1 MDEKMK
7 VFCDEGA
14 GQVTTDDGVEV
25 QFSLEYDENTRE
37 YKPVIG
43 IEERV
48 EHGDDL
54 CDELV
59 EILEED
65 PEVLAEA
72 DAMER
77 EAREYTRNPYAYHG
91 VKQSDFY

>member
-1 MDEKMK
+1 MDERMK
-7 VFCDEGA
+7 VFCDEGN
-14 GQVTTDDGVEV
+14 GQITTDDGVEV
-25 QFSLEYDENTRE
+25 QFTIEYDENARE

-48 EHGDDL
+48 EHGDEL

-59 EILEED
+59 EYLED
-65 PEVLAEA
+65 ATEVLAEA
-72 DAMER
+72 DVMER
-77 EAREYTRNPYAYHG
+77 EAREYDNNPYAYYG